1 MDANKTALGIVAGI
15 LAGALWGLVFLAPEL
30 TRSFTPA
37 QLSAGRY
44 VAYGF
49 VAAVLVAR
57 SWHSLI
63 ADLTW
68 QEWRGLMWLS
78 LTGNIIYYVLL
89 AQAVQLGG
97 VAMASIVIGLL
108 PVVVTVVG
116 SRDTGAVSLR
126 RLIPSLALSTAGL
139 ICISWQTLSVQGN
152 SSLTGLLCAIGA
164 LVSWTIYAVGNS
176 RWLGKLRTVT
186 SHEWNLLTG
195 LVTGIE
201 ALLLAVPVFYTGI
214 SMHHSGEWIYFAAVV
229 TGIAIFCSIIGNS
242 FWNYA
247 SRVLPLTLM
256 GQMIVFETLFAAFYG
271 FLWEQRW
278 PTGAEGTAMALLV
291 AGVAACALAHHPKSA
306 ARSDVYEKKT
316 SSYQEPVMRHET

>member
-1 MDANKTALGIVAGI
+1 MDANKTALGIAAGI

-30 TRSFTPA
+30 SRGFTPA

-57 SWHSLI
+57 SWRRLI
-63 ADLTW
+63 GCLSW
-68 QEWRGLMWLS
+68 QEWRGLAWLS
-78 LTGNIIYYVLL
+78 LTGNIIYYLLL

-97 VAMASIVIGLL
+97 VAMVSIVIGLL

-139 ICISWQTLSVQGN
+139 VCISWQTLSVQDN
-152 SSLTGLLCAIGA
+152 RSLTGLLCAIGA

-201 ALLLAVPVFYTGI
+201 ALLLAIPAFYTGT
-214 SMHHSGEWIYFAAVV
+214 STHHSAEWMYFAAVV

-256 GQMIVFETLFAAFYG
+256 GQMIVFETVFAAFYG

-278 PTGAEGTAMALLV
+278 PTGAESAAMALLV
-291 AGVAACALAHHPKSA
+291 AGVATCALAHRPKTA
-306 ARSDVYEKKT
+306 PQPDICELKT
-316 SSYQEPVMRHET
+316 SSYREPVMQHET